1 MLLYLVPVI
10 LAASRWG
17 RGPAIVAVLA
27 SLIGHDVLYV
37 DPRGTL
43 TIARAEEALGLV
55 VLLLT
60 ALVTAQL
67 ADAVRRNDEA
77 AHAAAVARRSD
88 ELKTALLRAVTH
100 DLRTPLASI
109 KASVSALRQPDAA
122 FTDADRAELL
132 SEIEEESD
140 RLERLVRN
148 LLDASRVEAGSLRIH
163 KRPQDMREL
172 VTSAVSRVRPLT
184 ASRSVIVDVPEDLPA
199 VGCDYQQIEQV
210 VVNLLENAAVHTPP
224 EAPSRSPPVRGRQ
237 RASRDCR
244 SRAGHPAADRE
255 RLFGAFE
262 RGATGARGS
271 GLGLAIARGFVE
283 AHAGRIWVEDA
294 PGGGARVVF
303 TLPLQAAARLMHNV
317 LVVDDEPQIRR
328 ALRVALRANGY
339 AVHEAA
345 SGGEALDHLAQ
356 RPPDLVI
363 LDLVLPD
370 MDGVEVCRRLRE
382 WSGVPVIVLSAHDE
396 DEIKVR
402 ALDEGANDYVTKP
415 FSMPELLARMR
426 VALRETQPPEAGDAI
441 HRAGDVEID
450 LARRVVTRAG
460 SEVHLTPTEYAL
472 LRRCGSTPVGL

>member
-1 MLLYLVPVI
+1 MRSAAGLRTYLITLLAVAATLAGVGVLRATRIEPGAAMLLYLVPVI

-17 RGPAIVAVLA
+17 RGPAIVAVIA

-37 DPRGTL
+37 EPRGTL
-43 TIARAEEALGLV
+43 SIARAEEALGLV

-109 KASVSALRQPDAA
+109 KASVSALRQPGAA

-224 EAPSRSPPVRGRQ
+224 EAPIAVAAACEDDSVRVEIADRGP
-237 RASRDCR
+237 
-244 SRAGHPAADRE
+244 GIPAADRE

-303 TLPLQAAARLMHNV
+303 TLPLQAAA
-317 LVVDDEPQIRR
+317 
-328 ALRVALRANGY
+328 G
-339 AVHEAA
+339 
-345 SGGEALDHLAQ
+345 
-356 RPPDLVI
+356 
-363 LDLVLPD
+363 
-370 MDGVEVCRRLRE
+370 
-382 WSGVPVIVLSAHDE
+382 
-396 DEIKVR
+396 
-402 ALDEGANDYVTKP
+402 
-415 FSMPELLARMR
+415 
-426 VALRETQPPEAGDAI
+426 
-441 HRAGDVEID
+441 
-450 LARRVVTRAG
+450 
-460 SEVHLTPTEYAL
+460 
-472 LRRCGSTPVGL
+472 